1 MWNLVWIILI
11 LYIVIKG
18 KKGIAKL
25 WGSLNSDSKLVLV
38 EKPTKYRD
46 YNIYI
51 HLSEI
56 VHWDVMPAMGE
67 TQGLI
72 RQDIEGVMK
81 LILESEKVE
90 LISMH
95 ELVELWERVGTGS
108 RNFELFTVFF
118 KTLEKKVPHH
128 QRYKLLNLVVIINA
142 AV

>member
-72 RQDIEGVMK
+72 RQDIEGV
-81 LILESEKVE
+81 L
-90 LISMH
+90 
-95 ELVELWERVGTGS
+95 
-108 RNFELFTVFF
+108 
-118 KTLEKKVPHH
+118 
-128 QRYKLLNLVVIINA
+128 KLL
-142 AV
+142 

>member
-90 LISMH
+90 LISIH
-95 ELVELWERVGTGS
+95 ELVEL
-108 RNFELFTVFF
+108 
-118 KTLEKKVPHH
+118 
-128 QRYKLLNLVVIINA
+128 
-142 AV
+142 

>member
-1 MWNLVWIILI
+1 MWNLIWIGIILY
-11 LYIVIKG
+11 LAIKG

-25 WGSLNSDSKLVLV
+25 WGSLNSDSKLVLI

-56 VHWDVMPAMGE
+56 VHWDVIPAMGE
-67 TQGLI
+67 AQGLI
-72 RQDIEGVMK
+72 RQDIEIVMK
-81 LILESEKVE
+81 LLLESEKDD

-108 RNFELFTVFF
+108 RNFELYTVFF
-118 KTLEKKVPHH
+118 KAIAKKVPHH